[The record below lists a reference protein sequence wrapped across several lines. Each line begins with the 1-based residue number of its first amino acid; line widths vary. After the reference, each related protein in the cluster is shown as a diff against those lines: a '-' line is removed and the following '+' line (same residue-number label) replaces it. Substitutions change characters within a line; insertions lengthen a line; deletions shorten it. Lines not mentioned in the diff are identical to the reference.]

1 MGYLLAK
8 ADERNTQFL
17 ATCCTVAQGQIISFL
32 KLLLSFCKDN
42 RMNTELV
49 MTYDTILEKKTIIF
63 LIKPVFCEH
72 ANKKE
77 KNITAMYCK
86 PIAKRDLISF

>member
-49 MTYDTILEKKTIIF
+49 MAYDTILEKKNNY
-63 LIKPVFCEH
+63 LS
-72 ANKKE
+72 N
-77 KNITAMYCK
+77 
-86 PIAKRDLISF
+86 

>member
-32 KLLLSFCKDN
+32 KLLSFCKDN

-49 MTYDTILEKKTIIF
+49 MAYDTLLEKKTIIF
-63 LIKPVFCEH
+63 LIKSVFCEH

-77 KNITAMYCK
+77 KYITAMYCK
-86 PIAKRDLISF
+86 KNRKKRSN